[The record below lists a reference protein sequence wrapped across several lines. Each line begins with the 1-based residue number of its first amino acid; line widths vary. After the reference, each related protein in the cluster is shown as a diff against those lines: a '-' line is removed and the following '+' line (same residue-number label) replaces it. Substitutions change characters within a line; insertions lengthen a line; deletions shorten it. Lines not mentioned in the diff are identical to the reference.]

1 MANFSPMQYLDDSFI
16 VDETQVAAT
25 VHRVGAGSR
34 VVADTTLAWIQF
46 FIDYS

>member
-25 VHRVGAGSR
+25 VHRVGAAGR